1 MRYARPYLQK
11 QRLAITPSEVIDID
25 IAWSSEVKDDA
36 TLARLS
42 CSVDLFQVHNSKP
55 YLNVVAEGL

>member
-42 CSVDLFQVHNSKP
+42 CSVDLLQIHISKP

>member
-36 TLARLS
+36 TLARLG
-42 CSVDLFQVHNSKP
+42 CSVDLFQVHISKP